1 MRTVTDV
8 NTVNQL
14 LTYSKQAEAGIHQK
28 AIQMLLG
35 AGNNKKQDSLSISD
49 AARGFSKQ
57 SIAALID
64 KNANISNS
72 ELAYY
77 FANYNNSSA
86 ILDAINFGEN
96 VSCGYNSD
104 FKEYGVISFDL
115 NGSRQVVP
123 NYAVPKMNTSTMS
136 GICAAN
142 NSLVL
147 SNKSYYAWTTSSG
160 GKYTWTVNNGRIG
173 WAASESLLAE
183 NTNQKGTNY
192 KWEMCKAGNI
202 LSDLAQGKSVWGY
215 LYSNEEVL
223 SVCEKVGISPGF
235 FSIDAGA
242 GKHTYL
248 LHNPANSC
256 WFWGAGTKPAL
267 SSFEEKTHL
276 KGAMI
281 SAVDLLKG
289 IAVGASMKVIEVEG
303 ENGGLNTNYEGKAQ
317 AAIDVLT
324 KEGYDFAYIH
334 VEAPDEM
341 GHQGSVE
348 RKVKAIEY
356 LDSRVI
362 KPVKEGLE
370 AAGEDFRMLVLPDHP
385 TPICMRTHSSDSV
398 PYLLYDST
406 DLQQHDWKYNEAEGE
421 SSGNYVACGH
431 EIIDYLF
438 GRKTC

>member
-1 MRTVTDV
+1 MKTVTDV

-14 LTYSKQAEAGIHQK
+14 LTYSKQAEAGIQQK

-248 LHNPANSC
+248 LQES
-256 WFWGAGTKPAL
+256 G
-267 SSFEEKTHL
+267 KT
-276 KGAMI
+276 I
-281 SAVDLLKG
+281 NVDAKIKQLND
-289 IAVGASMKVIEVEG
+289 INWIEIGYKEG
-303 ENGGLNTNYEGKAQ
+303 DTFFVYGKEY
-317 AAIDVLT
+317 AID
-324 KEGYDFAYIH
+324 
-334 VEAPDEM
+334 
-341 GHQGSVE
+341 
-348 RKVKAIEY
+348 
-356 LDSRVI
+356 
-362 KPVKEGLE
+362 
-370 AAGEDFRMLVLPDHP
+370 
-385 TPICMRTHSSDSV
+385 
-398 PYLLYDST
+398 
-406 DLQQHDWKYNEAEGE
+406 
-421 SSGNYVACGH
+421 SSGHINVSAEDEFTST
-431 EIIDYLF
+431 EIKYPSRSI
-438 GRKTC
+438 

>member
-1 MRTVTDV
+1 MKTVTDV

-248 LHNPANSC
+248 LQES
-256 WFWGAGTKPAL
+256 G
-267 SSFEEKTHL
+267 KT
-276 KGAMI
+276 I
-281 SAVDLLKG
+281 NVDAKIKQLND
-289 IAVGASMKVIEVEG
+289 INWIEIG
-303 ENGGLNTNYEGKAQ
+303 Y
-317 AAIDVLT
+317 
-324 KEGYDFAYIH
+324 KEGDTFFVY
-334 VEAPDEM
+334 
-341 GHQGSVE
+341 G
-348 RKVKAIEY
+348 KEY
-356 LDSRVI
+356 VI
-362 KPVKEGLE
+362 
-370 AAGEDFRMLVLPDHP
+370 D
-385 TPICMRTHSSDSV
+385 
-398 PYLLYDST
+398 
-406 DLQQHDWKYNEAEGE
+406 
-421 SSGNYVACGH
+421 SSGHINVSAEDEFTST
-431 EIIDYLF
+431 EIKYPSRSI
-438 GRKTC
+438 

>member
-96 VSCGYNSD
+96 VSRGYNSD
-104 FKEYGVISFDL
+104 FKEYGIIAFEL

-147 SNKSYYAWTTSSG
+147 SNKSYYSWTTSSG

-202 LSDLAQGKSVWGY
+202 LSDLAQGKRVWGY

-248 LHNPANSC
+248 LQES
-256 WFWGAGTKPAL
+256 G
-267 SSFEEKTHL
+267 KT
-276 KGAMI
+276 I
-281 SAVDLLKG
+281 NVDAKIKQLND
-289 IAVGASMKVIEVEG
+289 INWIEIGYKEG
-303 ENGGLNTNYEGKAQ
+303 DTFSVYGKEY
-317 AAIDVLT
+317 AID
-324 KEGYDFAYIH
+324 
-334 VEAPDEM
+334 
-341 GHQGSVE
+341 
-348 RKVKAIEY
+348 
-356 LDSRVI
+356 
-362 KPVKEGLE
+362 
-370 AAGEDFRMLVLPDHP
+370 
-385 TPICMRTHSSDSV
+385 
-398 PYLLYDST
+398 
-406 DLQQHDWKYNEAEGE
+406 
-421 SSGNYVACGH
+421 SSGHINVSAEDEFTST
-431 EIIDYLF
+431 EIKYPSRSI
-438 GRKTC
+438 

>member
-1 MRTVTDV
+1 MKTVTDV

-147 SNKSYYAWTTSSG
+147 SNKSYYSWTTSSG

-183 NTNQKGTNY
+183 NTNQR
-192 KWEMCKAGNI
+192 
-202 LSDLAQGKSVWGY
+202 KSVWGY

-248 LHNPANSC
+248 LQES
-256 WFWGAGTKPAL
+256 G
-267 SSFEEKTHL
+267 KT
-276 KGAMI
+276 I
-281 SAVDLLKG
+281 NVDAKIKQLND
-289 IAVGASMKVIEVEG
+289 INWIEIGYKEG
-303 ENGGLNTNYEGKAQ
+303 DTFSVYGKEY
-317 AAIDVLT
+317 AID
-324 KEGYDFAYIH
+324 
-334 VEAPDEM
+334 
-341 GHQGSVE
+341 
-348 RKVKAIEY
+348 
-356 LDSRVI
+356 
-362 KPVKEGLE
+362 
-370 AAGEDFRMLVLPDHP
+370 
-385 TPICMRTHSSDSV
+385 
-398 PYLLYDST
+398 
-406 DLQQHDWKYNEAEGE
+406 
-421 SSGNYVACGH
+421 SSGHINVSAEDEFTST
-431 EIIDYLF
+431 EIKYPSRSI
-438 GRKTC
+438 